1 MLKITWFCI
10 ISTPFH
16 IFMLS
21 QRKTPVKATIVSMD
35 TVTVSSVAVISTG
48 RAVSATP
55 SLHQVR
61 VNSVHVLIVQAT
73 DYLS

>member
-1 MLKITWFCI
+1 MS
-10 ISTPFH
+10 ISFT
-16 IFMLS
+16 

-35 TVTVSSVAVISTG
+35 TVTVRSAAVISTG
-48 RAVSATP
+48 RAVTATP

-61 VNSVHVLIVQAT
+61 VNPIHVLIVQAT